1 MIIFLITSL
10 GEKYFDILKPIWEVF
25 RLQVDLYE
33 QFFINSSTAYSCH
46 KVIFNGEGSPIDYEF
61 IAFNKA
67 YEELMEL
74 KGENLLHKRF
84 YEVFP
89 NSWDD
94 QEKWERFINDIICNQ
109 KPSQIDIKKPNVP
122 KWLRIISFPLKNDT
136 YGCIYFDVTKEYM
149 QDNEIEGF
157 LKVNIDLLS
166 VMDTDGYYIRVNQAY
181 ERILGYKAEEIE
193 GKSFKLFVHEED
205 IPKTNHI
212 IEQLKDQ
219 KVISSFVNRILH
231 KDGTY
236 RYLEWRSQMN
246 GKYIY
251 SSARDITVHRNLEQE
266 LCEKN
271 RNLARLTEELKEK
284 NKILK
289 TLAITDDLTGVYNR
303 HFLNDKIKMK
313 MDQADLEHRPIS
325 MIIVD
330 LDYFKKVNDTYG
342 HPVGDE
348 VLKSTG
354 NLLKQMIRYSD
365 MIVRLGGEE
374 FVIIL
379 PNTTVDG
386 AYNIAERI
394 RRKIEQYDYP
404 VAGRLTASLGVA
416 QKKQSESF
424 ESWYERTDSA
434 LYEAKESKRNC
445 VAKAFITS

>member
-1 MIIFLITSL
+1 MIILLIASL
-10 GEKYFDILKPIWEVF
+10 SEKYFEILKPIWEVF
-25 RLQVDLYE
+25 SLQAEVYE
-33 QFFINSSTAYSCH
+33 QFFINSSTPYSCH
-46 KVIFNGEGSPIDYEF
+46 KILFDGNGIPFDFEF
-61 IAFNKA
+61 IAINKA
-67 YEELMEL
+67 YEELMDI
-74 KGENLLHKRF
+74 KGENILHKRF

-89 NSWDD
+89 SSWEDN
-94 QEKWERFINDIICNQ
+94 EKWERFLDDTIRNQ
-109 KPSQIDIKKPNVP
+109 KPSQIDIKRANVP
-122 KWLRIISFPLKNDT
+122 KWVRIISFPLNNDL
-136 YGCIYFDVTKEYM
+136 YGCIYFDVTKEYL

-166 VMDTDGYYIRVNQAY
+166 VMDIHGYYIRVNQAY

-193 GKSFKLFVHEED
+193 GKSFKLLVHEED
-205 IPKTNHI
+205 IPKTNQI
-212 IEQLKDQ
+212 LEQLKEQ
-219 KVISSFVNRILH
+219 KFISSFVNRTRH

-236 RYLEWRSQMN
+236 RYLEWRSEMN

-251 SSARDITVHRNLEQE
+251 SSARDITEHRKLERE

-271 RNLARLTEELKEK
+271 KNLARLTEELKEK

-289 TLAITDDLTGVYNR
+289 NLAITDDLTGVYNR
-303 HFLNDKIKMK
+303 HFLNEKIKIK
-313 MDQADLEHRPIS
+313 MDQADIENRPIS
-325 MIIVD
+325 MVIVD

-365 MIVRLGGEE
+365 MIIRLGGEE

-394 RRKIEQYDYP
+394 RQKIEQYNYP

-416 QKKQSESF
+416 QKKHSESF
-424 ESWYERTDSA
+424 EGWYERTDSA
-434 LYEAKESKRNC
+434 LYQAKESKRNC
-445 VAKAFITS
+445 VAKATIPS